1 MTRYWANK
9 KPPVRPTGEWLR
21 LSHHMTWEGEEIA
34 DRDDLI
40 VKIAP
45 DAGFDDTAYNNGEL
59 IVDDEGKPV
68 GEQHPGVT
76 FPTDGI
82 IEINPAYLPDDVT
95 PETMFPEIRKDH
107 ERYPVIWGIL
117 SHEGAHAHYSKWMV
131 EVNKLA
137 QQGKIEQEQ
146 RPHIGAAV
154 ILEETRIERK
164 QVDFRPQDQVW
175 LQASGT
181 HLALEEVQKL
191 MAEAQAAGQT
201 LPKVA
206 VARSAALVLARVDAG
221 SVIPDDTTTAIQ
233 KLVDDTFG
241 ADAKKLQRIWR
252 DAQRT
257 GDYDWKRMVALGKE
271 WYELTGDSG
280 EEGEQITISVGGG
293 DDGEGEGGQS
303 PLEKL
308 LQQAAKDAQSEASGE
323 GDRERRRARMAK
335 IVGKRRDEGRAQ
347 REAAD
352 MARATFAGK
361 GSDYRNPITGY
372 RDPTPAELSLAR
384 TTRRQLQAAYLP
396 ERAVTKVSR
405 SLPPGRL
412 SVRTVQQLDAQ
423 LQAGLLP
430 DQEPF
435 MYKDRQHV
443 PTPPLKVGIIQDV
456 SGSQGSAAAAAASG
470 AWSLAKA
477 TTMIADAEMA
487 MVSFGDRVNVIFNP
501 HQKLPK
507 VPILQTP
514 YGTDYFLDSLKAIE
528 GELNLT
534 RSGSARLVVILT
546 DGYLSGRD
554 MQGRD
559 AAIKRLADLG
569 VKFLWMVTDGGDD
582 PDYYP
587 GKINGVHVYR
597 EAAGHWDVV
606 PKVINTEAVRALKK

>member
-1 MTRYWANK
+1 M
-9 KPPVRPTGEWLR
+9 
-21 LSHHMTWEGEEIA
+21 
-34 DRDDLI
+34 I
-40 VKIAP
+40 VH
-45 DAGFDDTAYNNGEL
+45 
-59 IVDDEGKPV
+59 DEGKPV
-68 GEQHPGVT
+68 VSTPGVT

-82 IEINPAYLPDDVT
+82 IEINPAYIPDDVT
-95 PETMFPEIRKDH
+95 PESMFPEIRKDR

-137 QQGKIEQEQ
+137 QQGRIPQEQ

-181 HLALEEVQKL
+181 HLALEEVQRL
-191 MAEAQAAGQT
+191 MAEAQAAGQA

-221 SVIPDDTTTAIQ
+221 SVIPDDTTVAIQ

-241 ADAKKLQRIWR
+241 TTDAKKLKRIWR

-257 GDYDWKRMVALGKE
+257 GDYDWEQMVALGKE
-271 WYELTGDSG
+271 WYELTGDAG
-280 EEGEQITISVGGG
+280 EDGEQIEIAVSSGDG
-293 DDGEGEGGQS
+293 DDGDGGQS

-308 LQQAAKDAQSEASGE
+308 LQQAAKDAEAEASGE
-323 GDRERRRARMAK
+323 GERERRRTKMAK
-335 IVGKRRDEGRAQ
+335 AVGKRRDEGRAQ

-361 GSDYRNPITGY
+361 GDDYRNPITGY
-372 RDPTPAELSLAR
+372 RDPTPAELTLAR

-396 ERAVTKVSR
+396 ERAVTKVTR

-456 SGSQGSAAAAAASG
+456 SASQGSAAAAAASG

-487 MVSFGDRVNVIFNP
+487 MVSFGDRVNVIFHPRQKASEGSCSANP
-501 HQKLPK
+501 VWDRLLP
-507 VPILQTP
+507 
-514 YGTDYFLDSLKAIE
+514 
-528 GELNLT
+528 
-534 RSGSARLVVILT
+534 
-546 DGYLSGRD
+546 
-554 MQGRD
+554 
-559 AAIKRLADLG
+559 
-569 VKFLWMVTDGGDD
+569 
-582 PDYYP
+582 
-587 GKINGVHVYR
+587 
-597 EAAGHWDVV
+597 
-606 PKVINTEAVRALKK
+606 